1 MLSHPEKSLAQLV
14 KCLEVEQIIGDINIQ
29 VNGLS
34 NDSRTILPGNIF
46 VAIHGYKTDGHSFIP
61 QAIEKGARAIVCQH
75 PHLDSSPVPIIR
87 VKNSRYAQA
96 ILAEEFFDHPSEKLK
111 LIGITGTNGKS
122 TSTFMVNSILEK
134 AGFLTGLLGTVY
146 NKIGNQIQPTLHTTP
161 DSIEIQN
168 FLARMVKEQIHYA
181 IVEVSSHGIALDR
194 IAGNKFVVGGI
205 TNITLDH
212 LDLHGKM
219 DDYVKTKGKFFS
231 QLPKES
237 IAIFNG
243 DDPLSLQII
252 SCISA
257 QGVTY
262 GIDSN
267 SVNVKA
273 SDIQKTSTHTE
284 FRLNVKKPFFNILGK
299 RILPF
304 SFPIKLTCLG
314 NHNIYNALLAATCC
328 LALGITEEDIQKGLA
343 EYTGIFRRL
352 EVIYNEDF
360 KVINDTA
367 HNPGSFQAVLQVIEE
382 EQYNNLYIV
391 NSIRG
396 NRGVEINKEN
406 TRVILNWALRL
417 RPQKIFLTSAYDTSG
432 PLDIVK
438 EEELKVVLEMFQESG
453 VKMEYSDSL
462 EESITKVCSLVTKKD
477 LLLFLGAHSMDKATD
492 LFQKIIRHK
501 NTTP

>member
-1 MLSHPEKSLAQLV
+1 MLSHPEKNLAELI
-14 KCLEVEQIIGDINIQ
+14 KYLEVERIVGDINIQ

-34 NDSRTILPGNIF
+34 NDSRTVRPGNIF
-46 VAIHGYKTDGHSFIP
+46 VAIYGYKTDGHSFIAK
-61 QAIEKGARAIVCQH
+61 AIEKGAKAIVCQQ
-75 PHLDSSPVPIIR
+75 PYPTPSPVPIIQ

-96 ILAEEFFDHPSEKLK
+96 VLAEEFFDHPSEKLK

-122 TSTFMVNSILEK
+122 TSTFMINNILEK

-146 NKIGNQIQPTLHTTP
+146 NKVDNQIQPTLHTTP

-168 FLARMVKEQIHYA
+168 FLARMVKKQIDYA

-194 IAGNKFVVGGI
+194 IVGNKFVVGGI

-212 LDLHGKM
+212 LDLHGGM
-219 DDYVKTKGKFFS
+219 DDYVRTKGKFFS

-243 DDPLSLQII
+243 DDSLSLQLNPYT
-252 SCISA
+252 SA

-267 SVNVKA
+267 LVNVKA
-273 SDIQKTSTHTE
+273 CDIQKSSTYTE
-284 FRLNVKKPFFNILGK
+284 FRLTVKKPFFSILGE

-304 SFPIKLTCLG
+304 SFPIKLACLG

-328 LALGITEEDIQKGLA
+328 LALGVTEEKIQKGLA

-367 HNPGSFQAVLQVIEE
+367 HNPGSFQAVFQVIEE

-396 NRGVEINKEN
+396 SRGVEINKEN
-406 TRVILNWALRL
+406 TRIILNWALKL

-432 PLDIVK
+432 PLDIVQ

-453 VKMEYSDSL
+453 VRMEYSDSL
-462 EESITKVCSLVTKKD
+462 EESIAKVCSLIAEKD
-477 LLLFLGAHSMDKATD
+477 LLVFLGAHSMDKATEI
-492 LFQKIIRHK
+492 FRRIILSG
-501 NTTP
+501 